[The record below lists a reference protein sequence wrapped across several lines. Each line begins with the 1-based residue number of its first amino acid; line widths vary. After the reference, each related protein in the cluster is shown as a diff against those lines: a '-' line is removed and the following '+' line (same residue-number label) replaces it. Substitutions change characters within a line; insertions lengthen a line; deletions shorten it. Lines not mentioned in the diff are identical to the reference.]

1 VSDRFCCFCYRLTD
15 SSSTS
20 SIHAD
25 RRRDPAAAGLLFGV
39 RPTDVASF
47 GGVAVLL
54 ISVAVI
60 ASYILAR
67 RAMRI
72 DPMVALRYE

>member
-1 VSDRFCCFCYRLTD
+1 M
-15 SSSTS
+15 
-20 SIHAD
+20 
-25 RRRDPAAAGLLFGV
+25 LFGV